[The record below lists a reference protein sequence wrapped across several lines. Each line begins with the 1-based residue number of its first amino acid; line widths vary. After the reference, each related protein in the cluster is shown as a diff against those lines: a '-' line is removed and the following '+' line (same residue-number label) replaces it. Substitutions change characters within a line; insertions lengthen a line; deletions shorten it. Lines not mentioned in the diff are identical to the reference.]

1 MRTLSFAQDKDR
13 VLNKQRWD
21 IERLFR
27 TMKTQGV
34 NLENTPMKDL
44 GRLSKLMTIVA
55 VAILYASITGMCLQ
69 KNSQSTFVIHTSQ
82 GGSGGSKIN
91 SYSLISAIF

>member
-1 MRTLSFAQDKDR
+1 MSTLSFAQDKDR

-34 NLENTPMKDL
+34 TLENTPMKDL
-44 GRLSKLMTIVA
+44 GRLSKLDHCRCCYCIRFYNGPYTRN
-55 VAILYASITGMCLQ
+55 CLQ
-69 KNSQSTFVIHTSQ
+69 KNSQSAFLFIFVFILHKGIQ
-82 GGSGGSKIN
+82 VDQR
-91 SYSLISAIF
+91 

>member
-55 VAILYASITGMCLQ
+55 VAILYASIT
-69 KNSQSTFVIHTSQ
+69 
-82 GGSGGSKIN
+82 
-91 SYSLISAIF
+91 SLTQEHKG

>member
-34 NLENTPMKDL
+34 NLENTHMKDL

-55 VAILYASITGMCLQ
+55 VAILYASITGLTQ
-69 KNSQSTFVIHTSQ
+69 EHKGTQVDQ
-82 GGSGGSKIN
+82 R
-91 SYSLISAIF
+91 